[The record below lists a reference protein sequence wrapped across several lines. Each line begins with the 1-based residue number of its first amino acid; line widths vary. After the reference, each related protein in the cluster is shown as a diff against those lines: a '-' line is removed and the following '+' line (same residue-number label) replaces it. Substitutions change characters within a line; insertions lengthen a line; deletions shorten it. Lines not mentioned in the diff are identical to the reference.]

1 MSHKVSIV
9 IERDDSG
16 YYAYCP
22 ELEGCQTQGD
32 TFEEVMANIKE
43 AIELYLSTLSDEE
56 IRASLSKEILPGR
69 GGQIL
74 VGTHCVAGLLLPS
87 VL

>member
-9 IERDDSG
+9 IEKDDSG

-43 AIELYLSTLSDEE
+43 AIELYLSTLSAEE
-56 IRASLSKEILPGR
+56 IQASLSKEILTTSLEV
-69 GGQIL
+69 Q
-74 VGTHCVAGLLLPS
+74 VA
-87 VL
+87 

>member
-1 MSHKVSIV
+1 MSYKVSIV
-9 IERDDSG
+9 IEKDEYG

-43 AIELYLSTLSDEE
+43 AIELYIETLSQEE
-56 IRASLSKEILPGR
+56 IKACLSKEILTTS
-69 GGQIL
+69 L
-74 VGTHCVAGLLLPS
+74 EVEVA
-87 VL
+87 

>member
-1 MSHKVSIV
+1 MSYKVSIV
-9 IERDDSG
+9 IEKDEHG

-43 AIELYLSTLSDEE
+43 AIELYIETMSPEE
-56 IRASLSKEILPGR
+56 IKESLSKEILTTS
-69 GGQIL
+69 L
-74 VGTHCVAGLLLPS
+74 EVMVA
-87 VL
+87 